1 MQINRGYATITS
13 LTKGSNKLSK
23 ANKATE
29 QGSDALGE
37 LMS

>member
-1 MQINRGYATITS
+1 MVVTVDTITPV
-13 LTKGSNKLSK
+13 TKGSHKLSQ